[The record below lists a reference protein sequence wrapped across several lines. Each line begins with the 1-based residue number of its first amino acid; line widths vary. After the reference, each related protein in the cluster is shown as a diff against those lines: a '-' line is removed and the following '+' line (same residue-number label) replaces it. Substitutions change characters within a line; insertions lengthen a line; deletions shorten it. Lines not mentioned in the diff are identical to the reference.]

1 MREKTLMTNA
11 LEFGLLGDLEV
22 LRNGV
27 RVPLGTGK
35 LRVVLATLLLR
46 VNHTVSID
54 ELIERLWGETPPRQ
68 AKGTAQVYVMRLRRL
83 LDADLIRTRP
93 GGYRFETP
101 ECRIDV
107 GRFRELAENGAPHEA
122 LALWRGRALADVPS
136 ESLQRDEVPRLAEE
150 RLRVV
155 GQRVDLDLGLGLHAE
170 LVGELTGLIEEH
182 PYQER
187 FRGQLMRALHRSG
200 RQAEALDTYRR
211 FRATLIDELGV
222 EPSAELRAAHESIL
236 RAETESNLPAE
247 VTSFVGRTRE
257 LREVAATL
265 SASRLVTLIGGGGV
279 GKSRLALRAAHA
291 YPDAAWFV
299 ELAGLH
305 DPALLHHT
313 IADVLSIPRH
323 STEDP
328 LSVLTKYLRDRQL
341 LLVLDNCEHLVDACA
356 ALVTALLRAAP
367 GLRVLVTS
375 RHALRVAGEHIMVV
389 DPLDVGEESVELFR
403 HRAAAVQA
411 GFTGDAGLV
420 ERICARLE
428 GIPLA
433 IELAAVRTRLLG
445 LAQILDGL
453 EDRYQLLAGGRRG
466 GPPHHQTLRAAV
478 DLSYELCT
486 PAERALWARL
496 SVFAGSFDLDAVKA
510 VCEPV
515 SPVTPLD
522 LVDELL
528 DKSVLS
534 RVERDG
540 FVRFRMLDTIR
551 QYGRDKLRCEGDDAR
566 FRRMHRDYFV
576 QLAEQGD
583 AEWFGSRQEA
593 VFVRTRLE
601 HANLREALD
610 FCFSTPG
617 ESPIGVHLAGA
628 LWFYWVGC
636 GFLAEGR
643 HWLDRALAV
652 DSAPTPQRAKALWV
666 NGYIATLQG
675 DIKPAVAMLEECRD
689 TAPDEVS
696 LAYAVHRL
704 GCNALVGDDVS
715 EAVALLEDA
724 RARYAA
730 LGEMN
735 SNVVLA
741 YVELAVAWIW
751 LGDLARSAALCEE
764 IGVVCEE
771 KGELWAYAYVRYGRG
786 VVRMSAG
793 DLEGASADADACLRI
808 KHTLHDQLG
817 MVLAVELLAWTAT
830 EARQYERAAVLLG
843 AARHMWSAVGY
854 ALFGSRHF
862 TAPHQACLDRVRS
875 SLGDEAFG
883 LAIARGAELSVDQA
897 VAFALDRTHLA

>member
-1 MREKTLMTNA
+1 MTAA
-11 LEFGLLGDLEV
+11 LEFGLLGDIEV
-22 LRNGV
+22 VRDGV

-46 VNHTVSID
+46 VNHTVSVE
-54 ELIERLWGETPPRQ
+54 ELIERLWDERPPRQ
-68 AKGTAQVYVMRLRRL
+68 AKATTQVYVMRLRQL

-93 GGYRFETP
+93 GGYQLEVPET
-101 ECRIDV
+101 RIDL
-107 GRFRELAENGAPHEA
+107 GRFRELAVNGAPHEA

-150 RLRVV
+150 WLRVV
-155 GQRVDLDLGLGLHAE
+155 EQRVDLDLGLGRHAE
-170 LVGELTGLIEEH
+170 LVGELSGLIEEH
-182 PYQER
+182 PYRER
-187 FRGQLMRALHRSG
+187 LRGQLMQALYRSG
-200 RQAEALDTYRR
+200 RQVEALDTYRR
-211 FRATLIDELGV
+211 FRSALVDELGV
-222 EPSAELRAAHESIL
+222 EPSAELRGVHESIL
-236 RAETESNLPAE
+236 RAETEGNLPAE

-257 LREVAATL
+257 LGEVAAKLT
-265 SASRLVTLIGGGGV
+265 ASRLVTLTGGGGV
-279 GKSRLALRAAHA
+279 GKSRLALRGAHA
-291 YPDAAWFV
+291 YPGAAWFV
-299 ELAGLH
+299 ELSGLH
-305 DPALLHHT
+305 DPALLPHA

-328 LSVLTKYLRDRQL
+328 LSVLTKYLRDRHL

-356 ALVTALLRAAP
+356 ALVTALLRSAP

-375 RHALRVAGEHIMVV
+375 RHALRVEGEHMMVV

-403 HRAAAVQA
+403 HRAAAVQP
-411 GFTGDAGLV
+411 GFTDDAALV

-453 EDRYQLLAGGRRG
+453 EDRYQLLAGARRG
-466 GPPHHQTLRAAV
+466 GRPHHQTLRAAV

-510 VCEPV
+510 VCEP
-515 SPVTPLD
+515 SSSATHLD

-528 DKSVLS
+528 DKSVLA
-534 RVERDG
+534 RVEQDG
-540 FVRFRMLDTIR
+540 CVRFRMLDTIR
-551 QYGRDKLRCEGDDAR
+551 QYGQDKLRESRDDDR
-566 FRRMHRDYFV
+566 TRRLHRDYFV

-583 AEWFGSRQEA
+583 AEWFGSEQEA
-593 VFVRTRLE
+593 VFTRTRLE

-610 FCFSTPG
+610 FCLSTPG
-617 ESPIGVHLAGA
+617 ESQVGVHLAGA

-652 DSAPTPQRAKALWV
+652 DLAPTVQRAKALWV

-675 DIKPAVAMLEECRD
+675 DLKPAVAMLEECRD
-689 TAPDEVS
+689 SAPDEVS

-704 GCNALVGDDVS
+704 GCNALVGDDVGD
-715 EAVALLEDA
+715 AVALLEDA
-724 RARYAA
+724 RARYTA

-735 SNVVLA
+735 SNVVLG
-741 YVELAVAWIW
+741 YVELALAWMW
-751 LGDLARSAALCEE
+751 QGDLDRAAALCAE
-764 IGVVCEE
+764 IRVVCEE
-771 KGELWAYAYVRYGRG
+771 KGELWAYAYVRYGLG
-786 VVRMSAG
+786 VVKMSAG
-793 DLEGASADADACLRI
+793 DLDGAVADADACLRI

-830 EARQYERAAVLLG
+830 AAGLCERAAVLLG
-843 AARHMWSAVGY
+843 AAQRMWSAVGY
-854 ALFGSRHF
+854 PLFGSRHF
-862 TAPHQACLDRVRS
+862 IAPHQACLDSVRS
-875 SLGDEAFG
+875 SLGEGAFR
-883 LAIARGAELSVDQA
+883 LAIERGAGLSTDQTVA
-897 VAFALDRTHLA
+897 VALDHTHQLDS